1 MYSLNW
7 LKTYLGNKIQ
17 GTPKLGSP
25 QKLQFVPIQ
34 KKEHIQHFDP
44 IRVNNNIPNFGSNF
58 LNILKKHRF
67 SPPIN

>member
-44 IRVNNNIPNFGSNF
+44 IRVNNNIPNFG
-58 LNILKKHRF
+58 
-67 SPPIN
+67 